1 MHRYTVGKVA
11 KVFDL
16 ATRAGRTLTYHCK
29 WPDVHGVIA
38 GAVRDIRRQ
47 HSNMARNS
55 EKRLSG
61 LNRFLEAK
69 ETGEHSM
76 GRTNTLSFWCNRY
89 REKCKA
95 TETSIGGLL
104 CVWCPLKRCL

>member
-1 MHRYTVGKVA
+1 
-11 KVFDL
+11 
-16 ATRAGRTLTYHCK
+16 
-29 WPDVHGVIA
+29 
-38 GAVRDIRRQ
+38 
-47 HSNMARNS
+47 MARNS

-69 ETGEHSM
+69 ETGEHSL

-104 CVWCPLKRCL
+104 CVCVCPLLLILEYA